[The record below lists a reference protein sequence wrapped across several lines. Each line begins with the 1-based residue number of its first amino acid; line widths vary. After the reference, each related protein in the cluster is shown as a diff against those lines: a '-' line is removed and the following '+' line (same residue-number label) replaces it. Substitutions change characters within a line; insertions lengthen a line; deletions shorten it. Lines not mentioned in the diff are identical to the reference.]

1 MPSEKIYSPKI
12 VDMKKIVL
20 PIAILACAL
29 LLTSCS
35 ENLLQD
41 MFELISGNAT
51 ATINGSET
59 ESFSSSIAMF
69 ENKKAEPVLT
79 SLSMNIEI
87 DDLMNLTSENDI
99 TFPFLAYRLVGN
111 DLTSNATL
119 KIENTLTE
127 EDMVDFDYTNLIN
140 GKFADSQ
147 IVGMALSKTQFYVMK
162 SGELKLDKVSG
173 KKITG
178 SYSGTAYFI
187 DLEANPIL
195 SEEEV
200 PFKGTFTS
208 RVIPLMKWLQE
219 LQEEEQ

>member
-119 KIENTLTE
+119 KIENTFTE